1 MKVYKVYQIHLTK
14 EESDHVNAH
23 GHESVA
29 KHLADIDMNF
39 APSSRSN
46 TEYDEG
52 GTCISELAKD
62 AFKNNYYTHVMN
74 VTDIDDLED
83 LFQIGNCPD
92 PAVISWLS
100 ARIEFLSQWHSLK
113 VGDLI
118 EDENGIQH
126 VVAKFGFDRV

>member
-1 MKVYKVYQIHLTK
+1 MNYKVYQIHLTK
-14 EESDHVNAH
+14 EEVDHVNAH

-46 TEYDEG
+46 PEYCDG
-52 GTCISELAKD
+52 GTFIAELAKD
-62 AFKNNYYTHVMN
+62 AFEKNYYTHVMN

-83 LFQIGNCPD
+83 IFRIGNWPE
-92 PAVISWLS
+92 PAVIEQLK
-100 ARIEFLSQWHSLK
+100 AKIEFLSQWHSIK

-118 EDENGIQH
+118 EDENGVQH